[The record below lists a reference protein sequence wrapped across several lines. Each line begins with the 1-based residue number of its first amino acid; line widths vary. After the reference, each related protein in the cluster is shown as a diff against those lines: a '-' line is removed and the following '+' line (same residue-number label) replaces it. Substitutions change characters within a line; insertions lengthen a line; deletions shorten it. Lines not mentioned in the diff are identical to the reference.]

1 MAVPS
6 DVPPS
11 LGATCACSTGKIKTS
26 CRFRDHFRYPRT
38 ADPSES
44 FQSIIILRF
53 IMMSAILLAF
63 IGSASAFA
71 VAAPTRVAI
80 RRSSLSSP
88 TMGFFDNLGKG
99 NFFEDESPQDETKAF
114 DARSRKQVKTLPS
127 GGEHLS
133 SNPSDIL
140 NPSLCALLA
149 RNDRSLA

>member
-1 MAVPS
+1 
-6 DVPPS
+6 
-11 LGATCACSTGKIKTS
+11 
-26 CRFRDHFRYPRT
+26 
-38 ADPSES
+38 
-44 FQSIIILRF
+44 
-53 IMMSAILLAF
+53 MMSAILLAF

-80 RRSSLSSP
+80 RTSSLSSP